1 MKKLFILVIILA
13 VVLIQGCAT
22 PLTQTRPL
30 VEDTSQ
36 TAENTN
42 KRFQTIQEE
51 GETNNIG
58 GYTVIKDTAT
68 GKEYLI
74 VTGLNGSATVTDLN
88 QE

>member
-1 MKKLFILVIILA
+1 MKILSILVAVLT
-13 VVLIQGCAT
+13 VVLIQGCA

-30 VEDTSQ
+30 VEDTSLA
-36 TAENTN
+36 AESTN
-42 KRFQTIQEE
+42 KRFQIIQEA

-74 VTGLNGSATVTDLN
+74 VTGLNGSSTVTDLN
-88 QE
+88 

>member
-1 MKKLFILVIILA
+1 MKKLSILVALSA
-13 VVLIQGCAT
+13 VVLIQGCAS
-22 PLTQTRPL
+22 LTQTRPL

-36 TAENTN
+36 ASENTR
-42 KRFQTIQEE
+42 RFQIIQEE

-74 VTGLNGSATVTDLN
+74 VTGLNGSSTVTDLN
-88 QE
+88 